1 MFRGEKL
8 NNLVKEQLNRVI
20 FKELDILPGILLT
33 ITRVECNS
41 FGTEAR
47 VYVSVMPD
55 DKFEEV
61 FSFLKRR
68 SKEVQYFLKK
78 GLRIHPIPRIHFV
91 EEKMTRDA
99 ARIEK
104 LLNSID
110 GDNEGDGEGVEKK

>member
-8 NNLVKEQLNRVI
+8 NNLVKEQLNKII

-47 VYVSVMPD
+47 VYVSVIPD
-55 DKFEEV
+55 EKFEAV
-61 FSFLKRR
+61 FSFLRRR
-68 SKEVQYFLKK
+68 SREIQYFLKK
-78 GLRIHPIPRIHFV
+78 SLRIHPIPRVRFV
-91 EEKMTRDA
+91 EEKSTKNA

-104 LLNSID
+104 LLSSIEIK
-110 GDNEGDGEGVEKK
+110 NEEE